1 MSALTG
7 EPPNKVLWM
16 PNEMP
21 WVRLGP
27 RELSYEEMN
36 ENARKQAAKWLEK
49 IVEYRKQQEKIMVRT
64 KFKFTGIQTGYS
76 EQSRE
81 LTFTAQYDETIP
93 EDKRFAKATPNG
105 TFKMT
110 CDNPAANAQFELGK
124 QYYFDISPVD

>member
-1 MSALTG
+1 MSG
-7 EPPNKVLWM
+7 EPPKYFNDHYGSMWFV
-16 PNEMP
+16 P
-21 WVRLGP
+21 LGP
-27 RELSYEEMN
+27 CPKSWAQMEEDG
-36 ENARKQAAKWLEK
+36 RKAAAKMLDR
-49 IVEYRKQQEKIMVRT
+49 VLEYRKQQEKVMVRA

-93 EDKRFAKATPNG
+93 EDKRFAKATPSG

-124 QYYFDISPVD
+124 QYYFDISPAD